1 MLSINQPLNDQKTS
15 LALGLLLVISVF
27 VVYNGVLSASFI
39 SFDDS
44 VYVYDNP
51 VIKGGFSSGNLAKIF
66 NFKQEAGPYWHP
78 VTSLSH
84 MADVALFG
92 LNPSYHHLTNLIIHA
107 LNALILFAFFRVTT
121 GRAVPSFFVALF
133 FAVHPL
139 NVETVA
145 WVSERKNLL
154 AVFFF
159 LLGLHAWRY
168 HALNR
173 SGRSYLFLW
182 IVFALGIMSKP
193 LMLTFPFA
201 LFLVHHFPMNA
212 YEHSLR
218 RNETFIGRNIRE
230 VKPVIQMII
239 VMLILFFVGFSMSG
253 SSGHVVQ
260 LQHIS
265 LGLRLSNMLVS
276 YLVYLKMLVWPFGL
290 TVFHPYPATVGPG
303 VTFLSFLVI
312 LAVSVFAFLTFRR
325 LPWLFFG
332 WFWYLGNLVTASG
345 LMQKGYW
352 PAHADRFTYLPMIGI
367 FVVLVWGFA
376 DVMGKDRMKAK
387 VMGVILSVVAVY
399 FASISYVQVQHW
411 KNAETLFR
419 HAVQVNPKDV
429 LSLTNLALALGEQ
442 GHIDEAISIS
452 EKALAIEPRYAE
464 ALNNLGTLYAKKG
477 NIAQSLVYFERAL
490 EAYPGFTKAR
500 ENAEQAKSLLSQ
512 PDKSLLPQAAKGAL
526 AQPEKN
532 LRLPPAQGEMEFRK
546 VLETDKKDSQSLED
560 RAQLALILV
569 SKKHYEEAE
578 KLYLSMLKNHPDAK
592 VTILYNLA
600 CLYAIMG
607 HGDQAMAFLQNSVR
621 EGFSEWDHME
631 RDEDLKSLRDRTDF
645 KELINAVHKAGK
657 KP

>member
-1 MLSINQPLNDQKTS
+1 MLARKQPLNDRKTS
-15 LALGLLLVISVF
+15 VALGLMLVISVF
-27 VVYNGVLSASFI
+27 VVYHGVLSASFI

-51 VIKGGFSSGNLAKIF
+51 VIKGGFSSGNLSKIF

-84 MADVALFG
+84 MADCALFG
-92 LNPSYHHLTNLIIHA
+92 LNASLHHLTNLIIHA
-107 LNALILFAFFRVTT
+107 LNVLILFAFFRVTT
-121 GRAVPSFFVALF
+121 GRTVLSFFVALF

-168 HALNR
+168 HAINR
-173 SGRSYLFLW
+173 SGRSYFLLW
-182 IVFALGIMSKP
+182 LVFALGIMSKP

-212 YEHSLR
+212 YEYSLR
-218 RNETFIGRNIRE
+218 RNETFLGRNVRE
-230 VKPVIQMII
+230 VKPVFQMII
-239 VMLILFFVGFSMSG
+239 VMLIFFFVGFSMSG
-253 SSGHVVQ
+253 SASHVAP
-260 LQHIS
+260 LQHIP

-276 YLVYLKMLVWPFGL
+276 YLVYLKMLVWPFGF
-290 TVFHPYPATVGPG
+290 TVFHPYPTTVGAG
-303 VTFLSFLVI
+303 IALVCFLVI
-312 LAVSVFAFLTFRR
+312 GVVSVFAFLAFRR

-367 FVVLVWGFA
+367 FVVLVWGLA
-376 DVMGKDRMKAK
+376 VAMGKTRIKATATN
-387 VMGVILSVVAVY
+387 VILSAAAVY
-399 FASISYVQVQHW
+399 FASISVVQARHW
-411 KNAETLFR
+411 TNAETLFR

-442 GHIDEAISIS
+442 GRIDEAISVT
-452 EKALAIEPRYAE
+452 EKALSLEPRYAE

-477 NIAQSLVYFERAL
+477 DIAQSLVYFERSL

-500 ENAEQAKSLLSQ
+500 ENAEHAKRLLSQ
-512 PDKSLLPQAAKGAL
+512 PEQSLLS
-526 AQPEKN
+526 QPEKN
-532 LRLPPAQGEMEFRK
+532 LRTPPIQGENEFQK
-546 VLETDKKDSQSLED
+546 VLETDKKDSQSLDD

-621 EGFSEWDHME
+621 EGFSEWDHLE
-631 RDEDLKSLRDRTDF
+631 HDEDLKSLRDRTDF
-645 KELINAVHKAGK
+645 KELINAVHKAGLK
-657 KP
+657 Q

>member
-1 MLSINQPLNDQKTS
+1 MLSNNQFLNDRKTS

-27 VVYNGVLSASFI
+27 VVYHGILSASFI

-51 VIKGGFSSGNLAKIF
+51 VIKGGFSKGNLAKIF

-84 MADVALFG
+84 MTDVALFG

-107 LNALILFAFFRVTT
+107 LNVLILFLFFRVTT
-121 GRAVPSFFVALF
+121 GRTVPSFFVALF

-159 LLGLHAWRY
+159 LLGLHSWRY
-168 HALNR
+168 HAINR

-218 RNETFIGRNIRE
+218 RNETFMGRNARE
-230 VKPVIQMII
+230 VKPVFQMII

-253 SSGHVVQ
+253 SSGHVAP

-265 LGLRLSNMLVS
+265 LGLRFSNMLVS
-276 YLVYLKMLVWPFGL
+276 YLVYLKILVWPFGL
-290 TVFHPYPATVGPG
+290 TVFHPYPATVGAG
-303 VTFLSFLVI
+303 ITVLSFLAI
-312 LAVSVFAFLTFRR
+312 GAVSLFAFLAFRR

-376 DVMGKDRMKAK
+376 DVMGKDRVKAK
-387 VMGVILSVVAVY
+387 AMGVILSVVAVY

-419 HAVQVNPKDV
+419 HAVQVNPNDV

-442 GHIDEAISIS
+442 GSIDEAISVS

-477 NIAQSLVYFERAL
+477 DIAQSLVYFERSL
-490 EAYPGFTKAR
+490 EAYPGFAKAR
-500 ENAEQAKSLLSQ
+500 ENADQAKRLLSQ
-512 PDKSLLPQAAKGAL
+512 PDKSQLP
-526 AQPEKN
+526 QPEKT

-546 VLETDKKDSQSLED
+546 VLETDKKDSQSLDD

-607 HGDQAMAFLQNSVR
+607 HPDQAMAFLQNSVR

-645 KELINAVHKAGK
+645 KELIKAVHKSGK